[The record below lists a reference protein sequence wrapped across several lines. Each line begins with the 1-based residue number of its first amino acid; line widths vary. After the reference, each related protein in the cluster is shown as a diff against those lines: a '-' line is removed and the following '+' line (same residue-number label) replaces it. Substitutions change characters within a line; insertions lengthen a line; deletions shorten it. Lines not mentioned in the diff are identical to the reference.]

1 MNHFLSIDEE
11 FKSLASIETEK
22 IEDKHHFNL
31 NEPDIFM
38 SKLKIDQCKVFE
50 NFMKSYNLPVIAAAY
65 EKSCQK
71 RSYRKRVNTS
81 VIKKK
86 RSMTYMINMLQKTRD

>member
-1 MNHFLSIDEE
+1 M
-11 FKSLASIETEK
+11 ASIETEK
-22 IEDKHHFNL
+22 VEEKHHFSL

-38 SKLKIDQCKVFE
+38 SKLKIDQCKIFE
-50 NFMKSYNLPVIAAAY
+50 NFMKSYNLPVVAEAY

-71 RSYRKRVNTS
+71 KSYRKRFNTS

-86 RSMTYMINMLQKTRD
+86 RSMTYMIDMLQKNKD